1 MNEKPTRQFVIY
13 SRKSKF
19 TGKGESI
26 ENQIEM
32 CRQYIASNYNAKDAE
47 AALVYEDEGFSGGT
61 LERPKFKKMME
72 DSQKIKFAAIVVYR
86 LDRISRNIGD
96 FANLIEDLGNREIGF
111 ISVREQF
118 DTTTP
123 MGRAMMYIASVFSQ
137 LERETIAERIKDNM
151 HELSKTGRWL
161 GGNTPTGYESES
173 ISNVTVDGK
182 TRKACKLK
190 IIPDELNL
198 VKLIFDKFMETGS
211 LTKTDEFL
219 MNGGY
224 KTKRGKNFT
233 RFAIKAILS
242 NPVYMIA
249 DEDAYNYLVENDVD
263 LFTDKEAFDGKHGI
277 MAYNRT
283 LQRPGKATQER
294 PMNEW
299 IVSVGKH
306 LGAIP
311 GATWV
316 QVQKLLELNKSKNY
330 RKPRSHV
337 ALLSGLIV
345 CGKCGD
351 YMRPKLS
358 DRKTATGETIY
369 TYLCTTKERSRGH
382 VCSMKNANG
391 NTLDAKIIETIKSF
405 GKQSADMAKQI
416 TQTKKRI
423 SGNREGYE
431 AELAKLR
438 LQIED
443 NEKDIKALVISLGK
457 SEGTNAEKYI
467 IEQID
472 ELHEKGEA
480 LRKRLAELEAII
492 QQHDLADIEFDIIRQ
507 MLANMGES
515 IDNYT
520 VEQKRAAIRT
530 FIRKIVWDGE
540 NAHLYLFHNDG
551 DYEFPTPPDGNS
563 GNNGN
568 SDKNPDEILE
578 DFYEPLGEDSERNTD
593 VFQKQKEGCMRRFY
607 QRYDRYRQGRKSSH
621 LSGYNR
627 S

>member
-1 MNEKPTRQFVIY
+1 
-13 SRKSKF
+13 
-19 TGKGESI
+19 
-26 ENQIEM
+26 
-32 CRQYIASNYNAKDAE
+32 
-47 AALVYEDEGFSGGT
+47 
-61 LERPKFKKMME
+61 
-72 DSQKIKFAAIVVYR
+72 
-86 LDRISRNIGD
+86 
-96 FANLIEDLGNREIGF
+96 
-111 ISVREQF
+111 
-118 DTTTP
+118 
-123 MGRAMMYIASVFSQ
+123 
-137 LERETIAERIKDNM
+137 
-151 HELSKTGRWL
+151 
-161 GGNTPTGYESES
+161 
-173 ISNVTVDGK
+173 
-182 TRKACKLK
+182 
-190 IIPDELNL
+190 
-198 VKLIFDKFMETGS
+198 
-211 LTKTDEFL
+211 
-219 MNGGY
+219 
-224 KTKRGKNFT
+224 
-233 RFAIKAILS
+233 
-242 NPVYMIA
+242 
-249 DEDAYNYLVENDVD
+249 
-263 LFTDKEAFDGKHGI
+263 

-283 LQRPGKATQER
+283 LQRPGKATQEK
-294 PMNEW
+294 PINEW

-311 GATWV
+311 GATWA
-316 QVQKLLELNKSKNY
+316 QVQKLLALNKSKNY

-382 VCSMKNANG
+382 VCCMKNANG
-391 NTLDAKIIETIKSF
+391 NTLDAKVIETIKSF
-405 GKQSADMAKQI
+405 GKQSADMARQI
-416 TQTKKRI
+416 TQTQKRI

-438 LQIED
+438 LQIKD

-472 ELHEKGEA
+472 EMHEKGEA

-507 MLANMGES
+507 MLSNMGES

-551 DYEFPTPPDGNS
+551 DYEFPTPPDENG

-568 SDKNPDEILE
+568 FDKK
-578 DFYEPLGEDSERNTD
+578 T
-593 VFQKQKEGCMRRFY
+593 
-607 QRYDRYRQGRKSSH
+607 
-621 LSGYNR
+621 
-627 S
+627 

>member
-1 MNEKPTRQFVIY
+1 MKTKDIQQFVIY

-32 CRQYIASNYNAKDAE
+32 CRQYIAAHYSEEE
-47 AALVYEDEGFSGGT
+47 ADSALVYEDEGFSGGT
-61 LERPKFKKMME
+61 LERPKFKKMMS

-96 FANLIEDLGNREIGF
+96 FAKLIEDLADREIGF
-111 ISVREQF
+111 ISIREQF
-118 DTTTP
+118 DTSSP

-137 LERETIAERIKDNM
+137 LERETIAERIRDNM

-161 GGNTPTGYESES
+161 GGTTPTGYESES

-190 IIPDELNL
+190 IIPEEINL
-198 VKLIFDKFMETGS
+198 VKLIFDKFIETGS
-211 LTKTDEFL
+211 LTKTDQFL
-219 MNGGY
+219 MQGRY
-224 KTKRGKNFT
+224 KTKRGKTFT
-233 RFAIKAILS
+233 RFAIKGILS

-263 LFTDKEAFDGKHGI
+263 LFSEKEAFDGKHGI

-283 LQRPGKATQER
+283 LQRPGKATQEK

-306 LGAIP
+306 KGVIP
-311 GATWV
+311 GAVWV
-316 QVQKLLELNKSKNY
+316 KVQNLLELNKSKSY
-330 RKPRSHV
+330 RKPRSNV
-337 ALLSGLIV
+337 ALLSGILY

-358 DRKTATGETIY
+358 DRLTATGDPIY
-369 TYLCTTKERSRGH
+369 TYLCTTKERSRSH
-382 VCSMKNANG
+382 VCDMKNANG
-391 NTLDAKIIETIKSF
+391 NMLDAKIIATVKSF
-405 GKQSADMAKQI
+405 GKQSSDMAKQI

-423 SGNREGYE
+423 NGNREGYD
-431 AELAKLR
+431 AEVAKVKS
-438 LQIED
+438 QIED

-457 SEGTNAEKYI
+457 TEGTNAEKYI
-467 IEQID
+467 LEQID
-472 ELHEKGEA
+472 ELHEKGEG
-480 LRKRLAELEAII
+480 LKKRLTELEAIM
-492 QQHDLADIEFDIIRQ
+492 QQHDLAEIEFDLIRQ
-507 MLANMGES
+507 LLSTMGENIEEYS
-515 IDNYT
+515 

-540 NAHLYLFHNDG
+540 NAHVYLFHNDG
-551 DYEFPTPPDGNS
+551 DYEFPNPPDG
-563 GNNGN
+563 GNTPNN
-568 SDKNPDEILE
+568 DKNPNGDSSEY
-578 DFYEPLGEDSERNTD
+578 DEPLGEDSERD
-593 VFQKQKEGCMRRFY
+593 PHALPRSEKAGCRGIHER
-607 QRYDRYRQGRKSSH
+607 H
-621 LSGYNR
+621 H
-627 S
+627 